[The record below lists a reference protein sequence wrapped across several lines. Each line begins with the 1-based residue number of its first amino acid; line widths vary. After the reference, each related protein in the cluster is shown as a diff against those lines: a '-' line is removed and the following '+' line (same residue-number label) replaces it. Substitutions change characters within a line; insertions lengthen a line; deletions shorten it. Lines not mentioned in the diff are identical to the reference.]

1 MTTAAVL
8 LAYEPEDVQPGWI
21 ALVLVLLLAVATFLL
36 WRNMNKQL
44 RKIDVPTRAE
54 VREAEQ
60 AEQQRAAGSADVTDV
75 TDPIDTTDPGLTDP
89 DDDGPNG
96 QARRHDS

>member
-1 MTTAAVL
+1 MITATVL
-8 LAYEPEDVQPGWI
+8 AAYEPEDVKPGWI

-54 VREAEQ
+54 VR
-60 AEQQRAAGSADVTDV
+60 GSRPSRPSRSARPAPRTW
-75 TDPIDTTDPGLTDP
+75 LT
-89 DDDGPNG
+89 
-96 QARRHDS
+96 